1 MANKRILKI
10 CKVIILFSSVI
21 FLLLVSLLI
30 RFLSNIGKDVERLFS
45 EDGLVIKTFS
55 DSNGLI
61 VLGIQEKNKMFLM
74 NTRASRYSRFDLNIL
89 TKGKFVFLSSDI
101 GNYLYIKQ
109 KGKWNRY
116 DVNIFLSP
124 NKSLVAYLA
133 RLETS
138 QLYSDNISSRYGLI
152 IYSTQR
158 KKIIFSKEFSTKLS
172 TPPLKWQSETLIIL
186 KKIPPEKIYLET
198 VTQEKS
204 SAPDGK
210 RTNDKHEL
218 Q

>member
-1 MANKRILKI
+1 M
-10 CKVIILFSSVI
+10 LFSLVI

-30 RFLSNIGKDVERLFS
+30 LFLSNIGKDVERLFS

-55 DSNGLI
+55 DSNGLV
-61 VLGIQEKNKMFLM
+61 VLGIQEKNKMYLM
-74 NTRASRYSRFDLNIL
+74 NTRASRHSRFDVNIL

-116 DVNIFLSP
+116 GVNIFLSP
-124 NKSLVAYLA
+124 NKSLVAYLV

-138 QLYSDNISSRYGLI
+138 QFYLDNISARYGLI
-152 IYSTQR
+152 IYSKQR

-204 SAPDGK
+204 SIPDGK

>member
-1 MANKRILKI
+1 M
-10 CKVIILFSSVI
+10 LFSSVI

-61 VLGIQEKNKMFLM
+61 VLRIQEKNKMYLM
-74 NTRASRYSRFDLNIL
+74 NTRASRYSRFDVNIL

-116 DVNIFLSP
+116 GVNIFLSP
-124 NKSLVAYLA
+124 NKSLVAYLV

-198 VTQEKS
+198 VPQENS
-204 SAPDGK
+204 STPDGK

-218 Q
+218 